1 MMKLDAVE
9 FLRRFLQRVLP
20 DRFVRIR
27 HYGFLANR
35 AREQELPL
43 CRRLIARA
51 TSNGMMTASALEAP
65 ADVGERCPAC
75 RQGNHA
81 AHPGRSLTAWVPADI
96 IGDYQGYV
104 QTDGY
109 RGYERPCSRPGIVH
123 VGCWAH
129 VRRAFKDAA
138 DAQYKVSS
146 RAGTAHQAL
155 AYIAKLYRIESE
167 LSDYREPD
175 PDRFLAERRAR
186 AQPVL
191 DKMHGWLRQKQNQLP
206 PSMALGK
213 AIAFALGQWPKLI
226 RYLDHAQLT
235 PDNNSCEQAIRP
247 FVIGRKNWL
256 FSGSPRG
263 AAASA
268 LLYSLI
274 ETAKANGCEPYS
286 YLRELFEKLPLA
298 RTRADYLALLPTAR
312 PPPSPP

>member
-1 MMKLDAVE
+1 M
-9 FLRRFLQRVLP
+9 
-20 DRFVRIR
+20 
-27 HYGFLANR
+27 
-35 AREQELPL
+35 
-43 CRRLIARA
+43 
-51 TSNGMMTASALEAP
+51 
-65 ADVGERCPAC
+65 
-75 RQGNHA
+75 
-81 AHPGRSLTAWVPADI
+81 
-96 IGDYQGYV
+96 
-104 QTDGY
+104 
-109 RGYERPCSRPGIVH
+109 
-123 VGCWAH
+123 
-129 VRRAFKDAA
+129 RRAFKDAA
-138 DAQYKVSS
+138 DAQGKVSS

-175 PDRFLAERRAR
+175 PDHFLAERCAR

-191 DKMHGWLRQKQNQLP
+191 DKMLGWLRQKQNQVP
-206 PSMALGK
+206 PSTAVGK
-213 AIAFALGQWPKLI
+213 AIAFALGQWPKLV
-226 RYLDHAQLT
+226 RYLDHPQLT

-274 ETAKANGCEPYS
+274 ETAKANGCEPYR
-286 YLRELFEKLPLA
+286 YLRELFEQLPLA